1 MRLRRMGRMTM
12 AATLGQAA
20 WATRRQW
27 RALPAER
34 RDRLQVLLRQS
45 AGRPSKLSAAERRS
59 SRSSSASSASETC
72 CAKARRGH
80 RAVDFAG
87 ATEQRAVTNNA

>member
-34 RDRLQVLLRQS
+34 RDRLQALLRQS
-45 AGRPSKLSAAERRS
+45 AGRPSKLSAAERRELQELVGELGLGDVLRDS
-59 SRSSSASSASETC
+59 TMRASRHGL
-72 CAKARRGH
+72 RR
-80 RAVDFAG
+80 RS
-87 ATEQRAVTNNA
+87 